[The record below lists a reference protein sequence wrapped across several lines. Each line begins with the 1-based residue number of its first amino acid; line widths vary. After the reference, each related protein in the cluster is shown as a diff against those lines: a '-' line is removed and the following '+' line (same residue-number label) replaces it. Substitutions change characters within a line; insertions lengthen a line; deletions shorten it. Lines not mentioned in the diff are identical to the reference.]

1 VTVRRYFICVGRSQ
15 EALQG
20 CSPLLVLV
28 ERDGARRKV
37 ERKRFTT
44 DRSRRGR
51 SPLASAPPRVGGL
64 LRLLTEAG
72 LEIVFILLA
81 RWRCFGCW
89 NFTVFSWRGH
99 AASPVLIEDQHGGA
113 SLEPGVAS
121 LAGPVPVTRLPEG
134 NVTVGII
141 FAERMFLAAGNIL
154 RPVAGV
160 SLLVVEQSTNTE
172 LLGGGSVPAGPVAS
186 AGGLVAE
193 YSVQPVTVLRALG
206 GIGKILVF
214 TNIGVSPG
222 IVTPVCNALI
232 FPNPN

>member
-1 VTVRRYFICVGRSQ
+1 
-15 EALQG
+15 
-20 CSPLLVLV
+20 LV

-51 SPLASAPPRVGGL
+51 SPLSSAPPRVGRL
-64 LRLLTEAG
+64 LRLVTWAG
-72 LEIVFILLA
+72 KIVFVLLA
-81 RWRCFGCW
+81 WWRCFGCW
-89 NFTVFSWRGH
+89 NFTVFSWWSD
-99 AASPVLIEDQHGGA
+99 AASPVLIKDQHGGA
-113 SLEPGVAS
+113 PLQPGVAS
-121 LAGPVPVTRLPEG
+121 LAGPIPVTRLPKG
-134 NVTVGII
+134 NVSVGII
-141 FAERMFLAAGNIL
+141 FAQRMFLAASNIL

-172 LLGGGSVPAGPVAS
+172 LLGGGSVPAGPVAG
-186 AGGLVAE
+186 AGGLVPE

-222 IVTPVCNALI
+222 IVTPVSNALI
-232 FPNPN
+232 FTNPN